1 MSISSLQANTKYSA
15 AAAPTVNRRA
25 FVGVAGAAAG
35 AALMNQPVFAQSGTI
50 TLKWANNIPIT
61 HPSNVRAREAVAAI
75 KEETGGKVDI
85 QIFPNNQLGGDTDM
99 LSQVR
104 SGAIDIFP
112 LSGLILQTLVPLAG
126 INGLAFAFKDYQTV
140 WAAMDGDLGA
150 YIRAQ
155 IAKVNLHTFEKILD
169 NGFRN
174 ITTSSKPIVTATDLK
189 GFKIRVPIS
198 PLWTS
203 MFKAFGSAPTGINF
217 SEVYSSLQTKVVE
230 GQENPLAIIDI
241 AKLYEVQKYCSMT
254 GHMWDG
260 QWILANGKR
269 WAGLP
274 PDVQAVITKH
284 INAAVMKQRDDIRRL
299 NNGLEAQLKAKG
311 MQFNYPDVK
320 SFRDTLSKE
329 GFYKEWRAKFGE
341 EGMALLEKYSGKLV

>member
-1 MSISSLQANTKYSA
+1 MSHPNPSS
-15 AAAPTVNRRA
+15 RRS
-25 FVGVAGAAAG
+25 FIKGTAAAG
-35 AALMNQPVFAQSGTI
+35 ALASIGQPVFAQAAEFN
-50 TLKWANNIPIT
+50 LKWANNIPAT
-61 HPSNVRAREAVAAI
+61 HPSTIRIREAAEAI
-75 KEETGGKVDI
+75 KRETNGKVDI
-85 QIFPNNQLGGDTDM
+85 AVFPNNQLGGDTDM

-126 INGLAFAFKDYQTV
+126 INGLAFAFKDYPTV
-140 WAAMDGDLGA
+140 WAAMDGELGA
-150 YIRAQ
+150 FVRAA
-155 IAKVNLHTFEKILD
+155 IAKTNLHVFDRCLD

-174 ITTSSKPIVTATDLK
+174 ITTSTKPIVTAADLQ
-189 GFKIRVPIS
+189 GFKIRVPVS

-217 SEVYSSLQTKVVE
+217 SEVYSALQTKVVE

-269 WAGLP
+269 WASLP
-274 PDVQAVITKH
+274 PAVQATITK
-284 INAAVMKQRDDIRRL
+284 NVTEAVLRQRDDIRRL
-299 NNGLEAQLKAKG
+299 NNSLEAQLKAKG
-311 MQFNYPDVK
+311 MIFNYPDVK
-320 SFRDTLSKE
+320 SFREALSKA
-329 GFYKEWRAKFGE
+329 GFYKEWRGKFGE
-341 EGMALLEKYSGKLV
+341 EAMSKLEKYAGKLA

>member
-1 MSISSLQANTKYSA
+1 MTPA
-15 AAAPTVNRRA
+15 RRQ
-25 FVGVAGAAAG
+25 FVQGIAAG
-35 AALMNQPVFAQSGTI
+35 GALAATGTSSFAQTAPI
-50 TLKWANNIPIT
+50 TLKWANNIPVT
-61 HPSNVRAREAVAAI
+61 HPSNVRIREAVEAI
-75 KEETGGKVDI
+75 KKETNGKIDI

-112 LSGLILQTLVPLAG
+112 LSGLILQTLVPVAG

-150 YIRAQ
+150 YVRAA
-155 IAKVNLHTFEKILD
+155 IGKVNLHVFDRCLD
-169 NGFRN
+169 NGYRN
-174 ITTSSKPIVTATDLK
+174 ITSSTRPINTAADLK
-189 GFKIRVPIS
+189 GFKIRVPVS

-203 MFKAFGSAPTGINF
+203 MFKALEASPASINF
-217 SEVYSSLQTKVVE
+217 SEVYSALQTRVVE
-230 GQENPLAIIDI
+230 GQENPLALIDL

-269 WAGLP
+269 WASLP
-274 PDVQAVITKH
+274 ADIQAVITKH
-284 INAAVMKQRDDIRRL
+284 VTAAVMAQRDDIRRL

-311 MQFNYPDVK
+311 LTFNYPESK
-320 SFRDTLSKE
+320 SFRDALSKA
-329 GFYKEWRAKFGE
+329 GFYKEWRTKFGDE
-341 EGMALLEKYSGKLV
+341 AMGQLEKYSGKLI